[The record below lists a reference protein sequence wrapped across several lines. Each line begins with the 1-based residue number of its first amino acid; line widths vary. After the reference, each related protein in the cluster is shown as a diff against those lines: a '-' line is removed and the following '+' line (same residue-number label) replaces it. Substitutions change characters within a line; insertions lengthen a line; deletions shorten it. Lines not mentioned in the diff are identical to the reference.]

1 LFARPSVFEL
11 ESLGDEGDRAF
22 FMGLLLIRLAEY
34 RRTQGQSPDLTH
46 LLVVEEAHRLLSNVP
61 AATSDEVANPRGE
74 AVETFSNLLSEI
86 RAYGQGVIIADQVP
100 VRLAPDVMKNTNLKI
115 AHRIV
120 SNDDREALAGAM
132 AMDDRQ
138 ARALTSLDVGEAAVF
153 SSGDDAPLLVRIP
166 LVKDTI
172 AQVPPPDS
180 RVKDHM
186 AKWRADHSLDALFLP
201 RPFCAQTCATP
212 AACEA
217 ARVLADDEYV
227 QRTLSRTVL
236 SIIDEPSALDRLW
249 DDLTVVIRARRPVRV
264 PERDLLRAFVGHGS
278 DWYATRRGVQGVWT
292 YGDTGVLRDQLRELL
307 MAKLQTGSA
316 PAAAVDAFRSTVQ
329 RLHGRQ
335 FDPYPACN
343 LVCKQD
349 PPLCLYRSAVAD
361 LVTSRRYQ
369 DSWNEADER
378 DRNDTNDRR
387 KQTWEV
393 CQDAAFEL
401 VEFPDDDM
409 PEAQRAPVE
418 LAARRVCMCFE
429 QQMLADDH
437 RKVPRT
443 TRRIL
448 ARVLAEAGL

>member
-1 LFARPSVFEL
+1 
-11 ESLGDEGDRAF
+11 
-22 FMGLLLIRLAEY
+22 
-34 RRTQGQSPDLTH
+34 
-46 LLVVEEAHRLLSNVP
+46 
-61 AATSDEVANPRGE
+61 
-74 AVETFSNLLSEI
+74 
-86 RAYGQGVIIADQVP
+86 
-100 VRLAPDVMKNTNLKI
+100 
-115 AHRIV
+115 
-120 SNDDREALAGAM
+120 
-132 AMDDRQ
+132 
-138 ARALTSLDVGEAAVF
+138 
-153 SSGDDAPLLVRIP
+153 
-166 LVKDTI
+166 
-172 AQVPPPDS
+172 
-180 RVKDHM
+180 
-186 AKWRADHSLDALFLP
+186 LP